1 MTLYEIDAAL
11 AALVDPDTGEIADIA
26 VMEQLQMDRQ
36 TKIENIALWR
46 KNLASEARAIREE
59 EKSLAER
66 RKSAEAKIDRLDAY
80 LDYALAG
87 EKFSTPRV
95 AISYRKSVAVN
106 VDMEQLLKDPD
117 AERYLVY
124 EDPKPDKTAIKD
136 VLKQGGTIAGCVLE
150 EHNNMIIK

>member
-11 AALVDPDTGEIADIA
+11 TALVDPDTGEIADIA
-26 VMEQLQMDRQ
+26 AMEQLQMDRQ

-59 EKSLAER
+59 EKALAER

-95 AISYRKSVAVN
+95 AISYRKNS
-106 VDMEQLLKDPD
+106 
-117 AERYLVY
+117 
-124 EDPKPDKTAIKD
+124 
-136 VLKQGGTIAGCVLE
+136 GCAG
-150 EHNNMIIK
+150 